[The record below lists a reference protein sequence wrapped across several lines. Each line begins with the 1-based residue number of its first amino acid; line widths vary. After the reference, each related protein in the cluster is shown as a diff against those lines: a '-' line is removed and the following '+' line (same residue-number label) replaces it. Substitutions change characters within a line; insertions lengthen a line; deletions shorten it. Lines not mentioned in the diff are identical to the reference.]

1 MEFLRKTETQ
11 KVFCNVMTLTGFY
24 AAIFMVHYYSSHAY
38 VYYCTPSGWHGIL
51 VSPFVVSTP
60 HCRALRWSIQNFS
73 TTIENMWT
81 ILGTFVGTWIVTN
94 CFFPLRS

>member
-1 MEFLRKTETQ
+1 MEFLRKLETQ
-11 KVFCNVMTLTGFY
+11 KVICNMLALSGFY

-38 VYYCTPSGWHGIL
+38 VTYCTPSGWHGIF
-51 VSPFVVSTP
+51 VSPFIVSTP

-81 ILGTFVGTWIVTN
+81 ILGTCVGTWMVTN
-94 CFFPLRS
+94 CYFPLRS